1 MGRGNRLSSQPS
13 AARRSGFDIRSTPSG
28 RRRQIRTGGGSG
40 AMSIRALIV
49 DDEPLARQSVR
60 RFLKSHPDIEVVG
73 ERATANRRP
82 SPSWLR
88 SPTSSFW
95 MSRCRR
101 WMASKWSAASASSK
115 CHATIFVTAY
125 DQYALRAF
133 DANALDYLLK
143 PFGKSRFERALAR
156 ARERIAGSLDR
167 EAAER
172 ILRAMESVAGRGRY
186 LDRLPVSE
194 NGRILFVNARDIQWI
209 EAAGNYARLH
219 AAGRSHDVRET
230 LTSLEGK
237 LDPANFLR
245 IHRSAIVN
253 VQFVKEVH
261 PWFHGYHLVLLE
273 NGQKLRMSRY
283 QREIAERLGLAARM
297 RTSG

>member
-1 MGRGNRLSSQPS
+1 
-13 AARRSGFDIRSTPSG
+13 
-28 RRRQIRTGGGSG
+28 
-40 AMSIRALIV
+40 MSIRALIV

-73 ERATANRRP
+73 E
-82 SPSWLR
+82 SGDGQ
-88 SPTSSFW
+88 
-95 MSRCRR
+95 
-101 WMASKWSAASASSK
+101 SAASAILDQKPDLVFLDVQMPEMDGFEVVSRVGVE
-115 CHATIFVTAY
+115 HMPWTIFVTAY

-143 PFGKSRFERALAR
+143 LFGKTRFERALAR

-172 ILRAMESVAGRGRY
+172 ILRAMESVASRGRY

-237 LDPANFLR
+237 LDPAHFLR

-253 VQFVKEVH
+253 VQFVREVH

-273 NGQKLRMSRY
+273 NGKKLRMSRY
-283 QREIAERLGLAARM
+283 QREIAGRLGLAAR
-297 RTSG
+297 REG